1 MRVVWPRMAEIAI
14 EYAAGS
20 RLQPEAETARRL
32 IDSYLGDRPDVDA
45 VTLSPSSDSV
55 FCVSVEGDR
64 IWCTDP
70 REWID
75 AMEAV
80 TAARR
85 RLSEVS

>member
-1 MRVVWPRMAEIAI
+1 MAEIAI

-20 RLQPEAETARRL
+20 RLRSEAETARRL
-32 IDSYLGDRPDVDA
+32 IDSYLGDRSDVDG

-85 RLSEVS
+85 RLSELS

>member
-1 MRVVWPRMAEIAI
+1 MTEIAI
-14 EYAAGS
+14 EYAAGQ
-20 RLQPEAETARRL
+20 RLWNEAETARRL
-32 IDSYLGDRPDVDA
+32 IDAHLGDRADVDE
-45 VTLSPSSDSV
+45 VTLAPSREAV

-80 TAARR
+80 GAARR
-85 RLSEVS
+85 RLSELQ

>member
-1 MRVVWPRMAEIAI
+1 MAEIAI
-14 EYAAGS
+14 EYAEGNRRRS
-20 RLQPEAETARRL
+20 EAETARRL
-32 IDSYLGDRPDVDA
+32 IDAYLGDRPDVDR
-45 VTLSPSSDSV
+45 VTLSPSGESV

>member
-1 MRVVWPRMAEIAI
+1 MAVIAI
-14 EYAAGS
+14 EYATGQ
-20 RLQPEAETARRL
+20 RLWTEAETARRL
-32 IDSYLGDRPDVDA
+32 IDAHLGDRPDVDE
-45 VTLSPSSDSV
+45 VTLSPSSESV

-75 AMEAV
+75 SMEAV

-85 RLSEVS
+85 RLSESR

>member
-1 MRVVWPRMAEIAI
+1 MAEIAI
-14 EYAAGS
+14 EYASGN
-20 RLQPEAETARRL
+20 RLRSEAETARRL
-32 IDSYLGDRPDVDA
+32 IDAYLGDRPDVDD
-45 VTLSPSSDSV
+45 VTLSPSGESV

-80 TAARR
+80 GAARS
-85 RLSEVS
+85 RLSERR

>member
-1 MRVVWPRMAEIAI
+1 MAEIAI
-14 EYAAGS
+14 EYAAGN
-20 RLQPEAETARRL
+20 RLRSEAETARRL
-32 IDSYLGDRPDVDA
+32 INAYLGDRPDVDA
-45 VTLSPSSDSV
+45 VTLSPSADSV

>member
-1 MRVVWPRMAEIAI
+1 MAEIAI

-32 IDSYLGDRPDVDA
+32 IDSYLGDRSDVDG
-45 VTLSPSSDSV
+45 VTLRPSGDSV

-75 AMEAV
+75 AMAAV

-85 RLSEVS
+85 RLAELS

>member
-1 MRVVWPRMAEIAI
+1 MAEIAI
-14 EYAAGS
+14 EYASGK
-20 RLQPEAETARRL
+20 RLRSEAETARRL
-32 IDSYLGDRPDVDA
+32 IDAYLGDRSDVDG
-45 VTLSPSSDSV
+45 VTLLPSTESV

-64 IWCTDP
+64 IWCTNP

-85 RLSEVS
+85 RLSELS

>member
-1 MRVVWPRMAEIAI
+1 MAEIAI
-14 EYAAGS
+14 EYAVGN
-20 RLQPEAETARRL
+20 RLRSEAETARRL
-32 IDSYLGDRPDVDA
+32 IDTYLGDRDDVDR
-45 VTLSPSSDSV
+45 VTLSPSTESV

-80 TAARR
+80 SAVRR
-85 RLSEVS
+85 RLSELR

>member
-1 MRVVWPRMAEIAI
+1 MADIAI
-14 EYAAGS
+14 EYAAGGQ
-20 RLQPEAETARRL
+20 LQPEAETARRL
-32 IDSYLGDRPDVDA
+32 IDSYLGDRSDVDE
-45 VTLSPSSDSV
+45 VTLAPSSDAV

-85 RLSEVS
+85 RLSEIS

>member
-1 MRVVWPRMAEIAI
+1 MAEIAI
-14 EYAAGS
+14 EYAAGD
-20 RLQPEAETARRL
+20 RLRSEAETARRL
-32 IDSYLGDRPDVDA
+32 IDAYLGDRPDVDR
-45 VTLSPSSDSV
+45 VTLSPSGESV

-80 TAARR
+80 TAARK

>member
-1 MRVVWPRMAEIAI
+1 MAEIAI
-14 EYAAGS
+14 EYAAGD
-20 RLQPEAETARRL
+20 RLRSEAETARRL
-32 IDSYLGDRPDVDA
+32 IDAYLGDRPDVDR
-45 VTLSPSSDSV
+45 VTLSPSGESV